1 MLHNYLNFMQD
12 YRDIISK
19 PMDFS
24 KISKKLRNGHYV
36 IPNDIITD
44 IRLIFSNAR
53 TYNAKGTMVRCPS
66 DYVIITSP
74 SYTEPLVS
82 WCVCVGKK
90 MLGVAVSVCGAVQ
103 CTQSP
108 ETSQCG

>member
-1 MLHNYLNFMQD
+1 MQD

-19 PMDFS
+19 PMDLS
-24 KISKKLRNGHYV
+24 KISKKLRNGYYV

-53 TYNAKGTMVRCPS
+53 TYNAKGTMVRYLS

-82 WCVCVGKK
+82 WCVCR
-90 MLGVAVSVCGAVQ
+90 
-103 CTQSP
+103 
-108 ETSQCG
+108 